1 MSADPCNPAAQRTLI
16 PLTPGGD
23 VRGWACSLGS
33 SEQQLHEAVRA
44 AGQLAEDVRQSLNNC
59 KGRGRRVI
67 LATRAPHELMSHRQ
81 DRFAV
86 EALAQFERGCREF
99 STGMARVLAVQRDP
113 VIQAIVEDLGPPRP
127 ARRAPPAE
135 ISDRSRLAV
144 GRK

>member
-1 MSADPCNPAAQRTLI
+1 
-16 PLTPGGD
+16 
-23 VRGWACSLGS
+23 
-33 SEQQLHEAVRA
+33 
-44 AGQLAEDVRQSLNNC
+44 
-59 KGRGRRVI
+59 VI
-67 LATRAPHELMSHRQ
+67 LATLAPHELMSHRQ

-86 EALAQFERGCREF
+86 LEALAQLERGCREF

>member
-59 KGRGRRVI
+59 KG
-67 LATRAPHELMSHRQ
+67 
-81 DRFAV
+81 
-86 EALAQFERGCREF
+86 
-99 STGMARVLAVQRDP
+99 
-113 VIQAIVEDLGPPRP
+113 
-127 ARRAPPAE
+127 
-135 ISDRSRLAV
+135 
-144 GRK
+144 